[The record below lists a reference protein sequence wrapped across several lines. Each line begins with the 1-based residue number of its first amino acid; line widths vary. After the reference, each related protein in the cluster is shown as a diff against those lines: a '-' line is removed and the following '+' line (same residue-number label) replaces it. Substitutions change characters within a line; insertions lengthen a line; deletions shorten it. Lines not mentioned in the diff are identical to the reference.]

1 MSELIP
7 INIAIADRTYRLK
20 LEPEDEEVVRKTVK
34 LINEKI
40 IEFKTAFAGK
50 DIQDYISMV
59 LIWLATEQTQSAV
72 QIIQMKDAVAKIAM
86 LQSNIDKALAST
98 ESLSS

>member
-1 MSELIP
+1 MPELIP

-20 LEPEDEEVVRKTVK
+20 LKPEDEEVVRKTVK
-34 LINEKI
+34 LVNEKI
-40 IEFKTAFAGK
+40 VEFKTVFAGK

-72 QIIQMKDAVAKIAM
+72 QIIQMKDAVEKITM
-86 LQSNIDKALAST
+86 LQKNIDKALAVS
-98 ESLSS
+98 ESI

>member
-1 MSELIP
+1 MPELIP

-20 LEPEDEEVVRKTVK
+20 LKPEDEEVVRKTVK

-40 IEFKTAFAGK
+40 VEFKTAFAGK
-50 DIQDYISMV
+50 DMQDYISMV

-72 QIIQMKDAVAKIAM
+72 QIIQMKDAVEKIAM
-86 LQSNIDKALAST
+86 LQKNIDKVLATSD
-98 ESLSS
+98 SI

>member
-1 MSELIP
+1 MLELIP

-20 LEPEDEEVVRKTVK
+20 LKPEDEEVVRKTVK

-50 DIQDYISMV
+50 DMQDYISMV

-72 QIIQMKDAVAKIAM
+72 QIIQLKDAVEKIAM
-86 LQSNIDKALAST
+86 LQRNIDKALAVS
-98 ESLSS
+98 ESK

>member
-20 LEPEDEEVVRKTVK
+20 LQPEDEEIVRKTVK
-34 LINEKI
+34 MINEKI
-40 IEFKTAFAGK
+40 VEFKTNFAGK

-59 LIWLATEQTQSAV
+59 LIWLATEQTQSA
-72 QIIQMKDAVAKIAM
+72 IQMIQLKEATEKITM
-86 LQSNIDKALAST
+86 LQNNIEKVLASS
-98 ESLSS
+98 ENV

>member
-20 LEPEDEEVVRKTVK
+20 LQPEDEEVVRKTVK

-40 IEFKTAFAGK
+40 VEFKTAFAGK

-59 LIWLATEQTQSAV
+59 LIWLATEQTHSAV
-72 QIIQMKDAVAKIAM
+72 QIIQMKDAVEKIAM

-98 ESLSS
+98 ENQ

>member
-20 LEPEDEEVVRKTVK
+20 LQPEDEEVVRKTVK
-34 LINEKI
+34 MINEKI
-40 IEFKTAFAGK
+40 VEFKTNFAGK

-59 LIWLATEQTQSAV
+59 LIWLATEQTQSA
-72 QIIQMKDAVAKIAM
+72 IQLIQLKDATEKITM
-86 LQSNIDKALAST
+86 LQNNIDKALAA
-98 ESLSS
+98 SSENV

>member
-20 LEPEDEEVVRKTVK
+20 LRPEDEEVVRKTVK
-34 LINEKI
+34 MINEKI
-40 IEFKTAFAGK
+40 VEFKTNFAGK

-59 LIWLATEQTQSAV
+59 LIWLATEQTQSA
-72 QIIQMKDAVAKIAM
+72 IQLIQLKDATEKITM
-86 LQSNIDKALAST
+86 LQNNIDKALAA
-98 ESLSS
+98 SSENV

>member
-1 MSELIP
+1 MPDLIP

-20 LEPEDEEVVRKTVK
+20 LKPEDEEVVRKTVK

-40 IEFKTAFAGK
+40 VEFKTAFAGK
-50 DIQDYISMV
+50 DMQDYISMV

-72 QIIQMKDAVAKIAM
+72 QIIQMKDAVEKIAM
-86 LQSNIDKALAST
+86 LQKNIDKALAVS
-98 ESLSS
+98 ESI

>member
-20 LEPEDEEVVRKTVK
+20 LKPEDEEVVRKTVK

-40 IEFKTAFAGK
+40 VEFKTAFAGK

-86 LQSNIDKALAST
+86 LQNSIDKVLAT
-98 ESLSS
+98 NEAV

>member
-1 MSELIP
+1 MSDLIP

-20 LEPEDEEVVRKTVK
+20 LQPEDEEVVRKTVK

-72 QIIQMKDAVAKIAM
+72 QIIQMKDAVEKIAM
-86 LQSNIDKALAST
+86 LQSNIDKVLAQA
-98 ESLSS
+98 ESI

>member
-1 MSELIP
+1 MSDLIP

-20 LEPEDEEVVRKTVK
+20 LKPEDEEVVRKTVK

-40 IEFKTAFAGK
+40 VEFKTAFAGK
-50 DIQDYISMV
+50 DMQDYISMV

-72 QIIQMKDAVAKIAM
+72 QIIQMKDAITKIAM
-86 LQSNIDKALAST
+86 LQSNIDKALATS
-98 ESLSS
+98 EAV